1 MRKNLIKFL
10 SIILSSV
17 SILNTSF
24 NSFAYTLDAD
34 GNSIEQIEY
43 QNSEDENFSNTSN
56 VFAEISNIYNITIPK
71 TIVLNGQEKKA
82 SYYVKVEGDIAG
94 YQVLNVVP
102 DDFFYL
108 YSINKDGAIT
118 SVYQDKTSWTYDEF
132 NVLAEGTVLADFI
145 TAGKW
150 KGTFNFNI
158 FIDEERVAGD
168 IILPDS
174 LKNYKLVISKIED
187 LPGLYDIDGNLL
199 VKYSTLETDLGLNEE
214 IPNST
219 FSNVYPSN
227 LSTSLGDIINT
238 DYPEGVFLSLPESV
252 DTIENNAFSNTNIK
266 YVYLPE
272 SVQEIGDDVFPEDTI
287 CVNLPKKVKHIGRV
301 NKNIPIY
308 QKGYPVKELEID
320 FEDIKNM
327 KEDDVLTLYKGYR
340 YKIEALYNFNDD
352 VTGQS
357 TIKSS
362 NENIVQYN
370 PVYFLDA
377 INTGTCFISGT
388 YNTPSGKANAQIKLK
403 VISDKNYTRH
413 KHIKGETKKENII
426 DGTCSEKGSYDLVT
440 YCKACGKKIEVKK
453 IETDFKHDFKL
464 VTSEKATCDKDS
476 TELFECQNCKITKVT
491 HANKMFGHTEGAKKV
506 IAPTCTAQGYTQ
518 HTCKTCGQ
526 TYNDTYTN
534 ALGHTYNSA
543 GSCTRCG
550 NFDMNKLSPGLY
562 SVTTSNGKKTYKRT
576 YSWAQM
582 VNNKWFTIDSNKKLV
597 TVGANTTTG
606 ASPNKDKIKGFLVLP
621 NGIENFDDSSLYYLE
636 GLTGIYISK
645 DCKNFRSPWKVCNI
659 SSIYLSPENKNLK
672 LINGALYNADK
683 TILYFVVKNKTG
695 SFKIEDNCKTIN
707 TRALMYCDFS
717 SVTIPSNV
725 ATIGASAFREMS
737 NLTGLSIPK
746 NAQIGDG
753 ITISCPK
760 ITKINIDSNSP
771 YYTVLNNVIYSK
783 DVTSFRLCPTGKSGT
798 LTIPSTV
805 KRVENSAADGCNKL
819 TKIVIPNSVTFI
831 GRWAFSNCSS
841 VTSFT
846 IPTNPEFTEINV
858 GAFSSFAITTITIPK
873 NIKVIHRN
881 NFLNSKTTQVKFAD
895 TSHKWTMAVEEN
907 GAAWSGVPK
916 SAFAVTNGTTNASY
930 FKNGKFYK
938 WTRQ

>member
-1 MRKNLIKFL
+1 MRKGLIKFL

-118 SVYQDKTSWTYDEF
+118 SIYQDKTSWTYDEF

-174 LKNYKLVISKIED
+174 LKDYKLVISKIED
-187 LPGLYDIDGNLL
+187 LPGLYDIEGNLL

-219 FSNVYPSN
+219 FSNIYPSN

-252 DTIENNAFSNTNIK
+252 DTIENNAFTNTNIK

-287 CVNLPKKVKHIGRV
+287 CVNLPRKVKHIGRV

-403 VISDKNYTRH
+403 VISDKNYTKH

-453 IETDFKHDFKL
+453 IETDFKHNWTLSVK
-464 VTSEKATCDKDS
+464 ENATCDTDS
-476 TELFECQNCKITKVT
+476 LEAYVCSNCGETKITHDIKATGHNIVKSVVT
-491 HANKMFGHTEGAKKV
+491 
-506 IAPTCTAQGYTQ
+506 APTCTKQGFTT
-518 HTCKTCGQ
+518 HTCSKCNKTII
-526 TYNDTYTN
+526 DTYVN
-534 ALGHTYNSA
+534 ATGHTYNSN
-543 GSCTRCG
+543 GKCTKCG
-550 NFDMNKLSPGLY
+550 DFNVSKLSSGLY
-562 SVTTSNGKKTYKRT
+562 TVNGNTYTRKYT
-576 YSWAQM
+576 WAQLI
-582 VNNKWFTIDSNKKLV
+582 NKGYYKVENGALKLQ
-597 TVGANTTTG
+597 GINTTVNTSSH
-606 ASPNKDKIKGFLVLP
+606 ANDLTGFLVIDSSVTSLP
-621 NGIENFDDSSLYYLE
+621 NCSGYMLDK
-636 GLTGIYISK
+636 LTGIYIPKSVQNIQIGYT
-645 DCKNFRSPWKVCNI
+645 DYWKVSNI
-659 SSIYLSPENKNLK
+659 KIDSANPYFEVS
-672 LINGALYNADK
+672 NGALYTKGKKELVLVPHTVTGTFSIDSACEKIRANA
-683 TILYFVVKNKTG
+683 F
-695 SFKIEDNCKTIN
+695 
-707 TRALMYCDFS
+707 RFS
-717 SVTIPSNV
+717 SYSTVNLTNKLKYIGNV
-725 ATIGASAFREMS
+725 AFGEMP
-737 NLTGLSIPK
+737 NLTTLSIPASVTTIE
-746 NAQIGDG
+746 NG
-753 ITISCPK
+753 ITNSSSK
-760 ITKINIDSNSP
+760 VSSITINSANP
-771 YYTVLNNVIYSK
+771 NYTVSNGSLYTK
-783 DVTSFRLCPTGKSGT
+783 DMKRIISVPCAKSGT
-798 LTIPSTV
+798 FNIPNTV
-805 KRVENSAADGCNKL
+805 QTVGSSAFNGCTKL
-819 TKIVIPNSVTFI
+819 TKITIPESVTSM
-831 GRWAFSNCSS
+831 GTWAFSNCLSVKSINIPSKITRIEVGSFWNVPAPLTIPANVTFIGYRAISKASS
-841 VTSFT
+841 VTFKDTSKSWTVSLVSGGTKVNNKTSFT
-846 IPTNPEFTEINV
+846 TNV
-858 GAFSSFAITTITIPK
+858 K
-873 NIKVIHRN
+873 NASTNAN
-881 NFLNSKTTQVKFAD
+881 NFKTYIYY
-895 TSHKWTMAVEEN
+895 N
-907 GAAWSGVPK
+907 
-916 SAFAVTNGTTNASY
+916 
-930 FKNGKFYK
+930 
-938 WTRQ
+938 WTRK